1 MENLIEKYNIS
12 DGFYYRYFRQNA
24 EFRYGV
30 EMLKFL
36 YFKQGKFLNPRNK
49 DIYIEQYTQEE
60 IKNFYEKNELNL
72 PQLTFCITSKCSLV
86 CKDCGSLIPPF
97 NKCGHLEMTL
107 QEFKE
112 NLDKITSAV
121 TKIRRFVLLGGEP
134 LLHKDLS
141 KFIELAC
148 QKDNIDV
155 VEVIT
160 NGTLLPNEEVLNVM
174 SKYNKKTYLYISNY
188 SSNESLKPRLKHE
201 KIKNL
206 LKNYDI
212 KLQMVDVMGWLE
224 EFGFKEQADDETKT
238 INKYRKCHCSHC
250 TQVFNNKIYVCSKA
264 SSAIEL
270 NLINVDDYIDLLKTT
285 DLKQDFVTF
294 FDRNYLKGC
303 EYCILS
309 DVPVKAAI
317 QED

>member
-1 MENLIEKYNIS
+1 MKDLAIKYNIN
-12 DGFYYRYFRQNA
+12 DGFFNRYFRQNA

-30 EMLKFL
+30 EMLQFL
-36 YFKQGKFLNPRNK
+36 YFRKGKFLNPQK
-49 DIYIEQYTQEE
+49 KSQFIDQYTEEE
-60 IKNFYEKNELNL
+60 ITNYFEKNELNI
-72 PQLTFCITSKCSLV
+72 PQLTFCITSKCSLK

-97 NKCGHLEMTL
+97 NICGHIDMSFT
-107 QEFKE
+107 EFKE
-112 NLDKITSAV
+112 NLNKITNAANR
-121 TKIRRFVLLGGEP
+121 IRRFVLLGGEP
-134 LLHKDLS
+134 LLHKDLY

-148 QKDNIDV
+148 KKENIDV

-160 NGTLLPNEEVLNVM
+160 NGTVLPNDNVLEIM
-174 SKYNKKTYLYISNY
+174 SKYNDKTYLYISNY
-188 SSNESLKPRLKHE
+188 SSNEELKPRLKHE
-201 KIKNL
+201 EIKEL
-206 LKNYDI
+206 LKKYNI

-224 EFGFKEQADDETKT
+224 EFGFKQQADNRDIT
-238 INKYRKCHCSHC
+238 IERYKRCHCSHC

-285 DLKQDFVTF
+285 DLKQDFINF
-294 FDRNYLKGC
+294 YNKDYLKGC

-317 QED
+317 QEV